1 MAQQVYSL
9 NSLNIESLR
18 DYCLSKPASA
28 ESFPFGDDT
37 LVFKV
42 GNKVFL
48 LASLSK
54 PESFNAKCDPEK
66 SIALREQ
73 HSEIIPGYHMNKKHW
88 NTVYYNQSLSESLLK
103 ELIDHSYELV
113 FFSLPKTTQSN
124 INVSNT

>member
-1 MAQQVYSL
+1 MVQPVYSS
-9 NSLNIESLR
+9 NNLNIESLR
-18 DYCLSKPASA
+18 NYCITKPAST

-42 GNKVFL
+42 GDKVFL

-54 PESFNAKCDPEK
+54 PESFNAKCNPDK
-66 SIALREQ
+66 AVILREQ
-73 HSEIIPGYHMNKKHW
+73 HPEIIPGYHMNKKHW
-88 NTVYYNQSLSESLLK
+88 NTIYYNQTLSDSLLN

-113 FFSLPKTTQSN
+113 FDSLSKTIQSN